1 MKIIHSETLH
11 NLPREVT
18 ELVRD
23 GVYSLYTVD
32 HPDAAFV
39 LVTDRGAVYLLT
51 NAGGLE
57 PGPEGADLKSMQ
69 PKEAVA
75 FSDASPYVSA
85 RINVA

>member
-1 MKIIHSETLH
+1 MKIIHSETLQ
-11 NLPREVT
+11 NLPREVA

-51 NAGGLE
+51 SAGGLQ

-75 FSDASPYVSA
+75 FSDASPYVST
-85 RINVA
+85 RINLA